1 MGIRMAL
8 GASRQSIVGLILR
21 DAAMRL
27 AAGTVLGIS
36 LALALNQLLRGRID
50 GLKRVPWQTLL
61 GLTGL
66 LALVTAA
73 ASAVPA
79 LRATRVDPIRAL
91 RGL

>member
-50 GLKRVPWQTLL
+50 GLKWVPWQTLL